1 MNHVDVSTIL
11 FLAVPKPRIKHSLV
25 QLQNVVCAD
34 HKKLIKGKKTGF
46 NNKSSMHLCKGIHGH
61 LLNNWL

>member
-1 MNHVDVSTIL
+1 MCLLLLSYPPIHHVDISTVL
-11 FLAVPKPRIKHSLV
+11 FLAVPKPRIKHPQV

-46 NNKSSMHLCKGIHGH
+46 NDKF
-61 LLNNWL
+61 